1 MFLVTEAGV
10 RQQMTINLLRQCL
23 STVSTVPTM
32 LSRLFNLFSM
42 CCLQMVMDRLGIL
55 SIQATS
61 ADLRSL
67 RLLRQVAMP
76 STADTLAINLF
87 SLSRVMD
94 ATHVRR
100 FLKANLR
107 CFLRRFLTANL
118 RWDHQ
123 WVHLEVSAPVAT
135 FLAATF
141 LHQVTDLVCQD
152 RRPEVASLLQDQL
165 LWLEEEVGEVTTKN
179 AGCLH
184 PHSRRTQVQDR
195 RSNNGYGRWQ
205 LGQD

>member
-1 MFLVTEAGV
+1 MAMDHLGSLRVQA
-10 RQQMTINLLRQCL
+10 NL
-23 STVSTVPTM
+23 
-32 LSRLFNLFSM
+32 
-42 CCLQMVMDRLGIL
+42 
-55 SIQATS
+55 
-61 ADLRSL
+61 ADLRSR
-67 RLLRQVAMP
+67 RLLRQVAMH

-87 SLSRVMD
+87 FLSLVMD

-141 LHQVTDLVCQD
+141 LHQVTDLVFLD
-152 RRPEVASLLQDQL
+152 RRLEVASLLQDQL
-165 LWLEEEVGEVTTKN
+165 QTLEEEVAEVTKN

-184 PHSRRTQVQDR
+184 PHSLRTAAQVR
-195 RSNNGYGRWQ
+195 LSNNGSGPWQ
-205 LGQD
+205 LGQG

>member
-1 MFLVTEAGV
+1 MFLATEAGV
-10 RQQMTINLLRQCL
+10 RQQMTINLLSPCL
-23 STVSTVPTM
+23 STVFTVPTM
-32 LSRLFNLFSM
+32 LSRLFNLFFM
-42 CCLQMVMDRLGIL
+42 FCLQMVTDHLGIL

-67 RLLRQVAMP
+67 RLLRQVAMH

-87 SLSRVMD
+87 FETRVMD

-100 FLKANLR
+100 FLKDNLR

-123 WVHLEVSAPVAT
+123 WVHLEVSAPEAT

-141 LHQVTDLVCQD
+141 LHQVTGLDLLG
-152 RRPEVASLLQDQL
+152 RRLEVASLLQDQL
-165 LWLEEEVGEVTTKN
+165 LWLEEEVGEVTTKS
-179 AGCLH
+179 AGCFH
-184 PHSRRTQVQDR
+184 PHSHRIQVQVR

>member
-1 MFLVTEAGV
+1 
-10 RQQMTINLLRQCL
+10 
-23 STVSTVPTM
+23 
-32 LSRLFNLFSM
+32 
-42 CCLQMVMDRLGIL
+42 MVMDHLGIL
-55 SIQATS
+55 NIQATS
-61 ADLRSL
+61 ADLRSR
-67 RLLRQVAMP
+67 RLLRRVAML

-87 SLSRVMD
+87 FLSLVMN

-100 FLKANLR
+100 FHKANR
-107 CFLRRFLTANL
+107 

-123 WVHLEVSAPVAT
+123 WVHLEVLAPVAT
-135 FLAATF
+135 FLAEATF
-141 LHQVTDLVCQD
+141 LHQVTGSDLLG
-152 RRPEVASLLQDQL
+152 RRLEVASLLQDQL

-184 PHSRRTQVQDR
+184 QHSHRIQVQDR

>member
-1 MFLVTEAGV
+1 
-10 RQQMTINLLRQCL
+10 
-23 STVSTVPTM
+23 
-32 LSRLFNLFSM
+32 
-42 CCLQMVMDRLGIL
+42 MVMDHLGIL
-55 SIQATS
+55 NIQATS
-61 ADLRSL
+61 ADLRS
-67 RLLRQVAMP
+67 RLLHRQVAML

-87 SLSRVMD
+87 FLVIRLVMH

-100 FLKANLR
+100 FLK
-107 CFLRRFLTANL
+107 ANL

-123 WVHLEVSAPVAT
+123 WVHLEVTAPEAT

-141 LHQVTDLVCQD
+141 LHQVTGLDLLG
-152 RRPEVASLLQDQL
+152 RRLEVASLLQDQL

-184 PHSRRTQVQDR
+184 LHSHRIQVQDR

>member
-1 MFLVTEAGV
+1 MATDHLGSLRVQA
-10 RQQMTINLLRQCL
+10 NL
-23 STVSTVPTM
+23 
-32 LSRLFNLFSM
+32 
-42 CCLQMVMDRLGIL
+42 
-55 SIQATS
+55 
-61 ADLRSL
+61 ADLRSR
-67 RLLRQVAMP
+67 RLLRQVAMH

-87 SLSRVMD
+87 FLSLVVD

-100 FLKANLR
+100 FP
-107 CFLRRFLTANL
+107 TANL

-123 WVHLEVSAPVAT
+123 WVHLEVSAPVAII
-135 FLAATF
+135 LAATF
-141 LHQVTDLVCQD
+141 LHQVTDLDLLD
-152 RRPEVASLLQDQL
+152 RRHQVASLLQDQL

-184 PHSRRTQVQDR
+184 PHSHRIQVQVR